1 MDVEEILTA
10 LQSVGASDY
19 PPFLRGT
26 LRESRLASASSFM
39 KNDRATD
46 NTTNTDRQPSRE
58 EAIALLKGGLGDA
71 LLKAAANYVMPI
83 FWVAAQEGRPLIA
96 GNGSAFL
103 LDAGQ
108 GPFLVTA
115 GHVYEGYRRC
125 RESHPDAACIV
136 GDLRF
141 DIEKRKI
148 AHDQAYDVATFKVTS
163 EEVAQWRDRG
173 RYALTGSQA
182 SWPPPPPQ
190 VGCGMFLVGFP
201 GDGRRLHPY
210 RGKSIV
216 EVDWVGYSVLS
227 IAESVSASGITL
239 VLDHEQSIDIGER
252 QEPPADWALGGCS
265 GAPILTFVEHCG
277 VFTWRL
283 GGIVRVGG
291 PMCEDGPKLLKA
303 SRADCLNPD
312 ATINPF
318 PDPMVY
324 ARIRQRRWADP
335 SD

>member
-1 MDVEEILTA
+1 
-10 LQSVGASDY
+10 
-19 PPFLRGT
+19 
-26 LRESRLASASSFM
+26 M
-39 KNDRATD
+39 KNNRATD
-46 NTTNTDRQPSRE
+46 NTTSTDRQPSRE

-173 RYALTGSQA
+173 RYALSRQPSILATAPAPGGK
-182 SWPPPPPQ
+182 WD
-190 VGCGMFLVGFP
+190 VLCGLP
-201 GDGRRLHPY
+201 G
-210 RGKSIV
+210 
-216 EVDWVGYSVLS
+216 
-227 IAESVSASGITL
+227 
-239 VLDHEQSIDIGER
+239 
-252 QEPPADWALGGCS
+252 
-265 GAPILTFVEHCG
+265 
-277 VFTWRL
+277 
-283 GGIVRVGG
+283 
-291 PMCEDGPKLLKA
+291 
-303 SRADCLNPD
+303 
-312 ATINPF
+312 
-318 PDPMVY
+318 
-324 ARIRQRRWADP
+324 
-335 SD
+335 

>member
-1 MDVEEILTA
+1 MLVI
-10 LQSVGASDY
+10 G
-19 PPFLRGT
+19 G
-26 LRESRLASASSFM
+26 
-39 KNDRATD
+39 
-46 NTTNTDRQPSRE
+46 TDRKTSMDWQPSRE
-58 EAIALLKGGLGDA
+58 EAIALLKGGLGKA
-71 LLKAAANYVMPI
+71 LVNVAANYVMPI
-83 FWVAAQEGRPLIA
+83 YWVAAQDGQPLIP

-115 GHVYEGYRRC
+115 GHVFEGYRRC
-125 RESHPDAACIV
+125 REIHPDVACIV
-136 GDLRF
+136 GELRF
-141 DIEKRKI
+141 DIEQRKI

-163 EEVAQWRDRG
+163 EEVAQWRDYG
-173 RYALTGSQA
+173 TYALTGSQA
-182 SWPPPPPQ
+182 PWPPPPPE
-190 VGCGMFLVGFP
+190 VGRGMFLVGFP
-201 GDGRRLHPY
+201 GDGRRLRHY
-210 RGKSIV
+210 RGNSIV

-239 VLDHEQSIDIGER
+239 VLDHQHSIDIGAR
-252 QEPPADWALGGCS
+252 QETPADWALGGCS
-265 GAPILTFVEHCG
+265 GAPILTFVEQSG

-324 ARIRQRRWADP
+324 ARIRQRRWADQ